1 MTFDDMSEGLVGVPR
16 AVTITGTRATADVA
30 VDVEQALQEYVL
42 PFAKAGVHFYLG
54 GAAGIDTMGLRWLA
68 EHTSVGLSVVVPRF
82 VVDQPASATGAVAEW
97 NECGRLAEVVELG
110 AAELD
115 TAAYHARNRWMVD
128 RSEFVI
134 GFPFGDDP
142 ASGTW
147 YTLNYAAEHGK
158 PRLVVP
164 L

>member
-1 MTFDDMSEGLVGVPR
+1 MTEGLIGVPR
-16 AVTITGTRATADVA
+16 AVTITGTRTTAEVA
-30 VDVEQALQEYVL
+30 VDIEETFREYVS
-42 PFAKAGVHFYLG
+42 PFANAGVHFYLG
-54 GAAGIDTMGLRWLA
+54 GAAGIDTMGLQWLA
-68 EHTSVGLSVVVPRF
+68 EHTRVGLTVVVPRS
-82 VVDQPASATGAVAEW
+82 VMDQPASATEVVAEW

-128 RSEFVI
+128 RSDLVI
-134 GFPFGDDP
+134 GFPLGEHA

>member
-1 MTFDDMSEGLVGVPR
+1 MTFDDMTEGLVGVPR
-16 AVTITGTRATADVA
+16 AVTITGTRATAEVA
-30 VDVEQALQEYVL
+30 VDIEEAFREYVL
-42 PFAKAGVHFYLG
+42 PFADTGTHFYLG
-54 GAAGIDTMGLRWLA
+54 GAAGVDRVGLQWLA
-68 EHTSVGLSVVVPRF
+68 EHTSVGLTAVVPR
-82 VVDQPASATGAVAEW
+82 VVADQPASAAEVVAEW
-97 NECGRLAEVVELG
+97 NERGRLTEVVELG
-110 AAELD
+110 AAVLNK
-115 TAAYHARNRWMVD
+115 TAYHARNRWMVD

-142 ASGTW
+142 TSGTW